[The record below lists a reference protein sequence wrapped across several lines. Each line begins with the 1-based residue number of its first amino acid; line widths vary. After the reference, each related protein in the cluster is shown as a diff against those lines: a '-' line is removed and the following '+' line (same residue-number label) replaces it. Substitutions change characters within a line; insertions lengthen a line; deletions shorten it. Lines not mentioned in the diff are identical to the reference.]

1 METATGKVRY
11 EFSGAG
17 AFTWFS
23 FFTCDGSAFVAARL
37 FGEGVSL
44 WPTDHRSGEG
54 RAPPKPGPKIDDL
67 FGTAMEGAASS
78 RGHLAFALHDGRV
91 DLRDEKGAALRLER
105 PTGKGMT
112 ALAFTPS
119 GQHLIALR
127 SGKLFAWRLAQPP
140 TKKAVS
146 ETSAR

>member
-23 FFTCDGSAFVAARL
+23 FFTSDGSAFVAATL

-44 WPTDHRSGEG
+44 WPTDHRPGEG
-54 RAPPKPGPKIDDL
+54 RAPPKPARKIDDL
-67 FGTAMEGAASS
+67 FGTAMEGAAST
-78 RGHLAFALHDGRV
+78 RGHLAFALHDGGV

-119 GQHLIALR
+119 AQHLIALR
-127 SGKLFAWRLAQPP
+127 SGKLFTWRLAPPPP
-140 TKKAVS
+140 TKVVNEPS
-146 ETSAR
+146 PR